1 MWPENFN
8 KIHFMKTLEIIGFKR
23 ANLGKAQTKELR
35 NESFVPGVLYGG
47 TEQVHFYAPAIL
59 FRDLVYS
66 PEVYE
71 VDLNIEGTHYRAIL
85 QDVQFHPVNE
95 MLLHVDFLQ
104 LDESKEVKLDVPVK
118 FVGNSPGV
126 MVGGKLVTK
135 LRKLKIKAL
144 PANLP
149 DYIEVNISD
158 LELGKSIKVSKI
170 VKGDYE
176 ILTNPLAPVATVT
189 IPRAL
194 KSAQTEEAR
203 GGKK

>member
-1 MWPENFN
+1 
-8 KIHFMKTLEIIGFKR
+8 MKTLEIIGFKR
-23 ANLGKAQTKELR
+23 ANLGKSQTKELR
-35 NESFVPGVLYGG
+35 NESYVPGVLYGG
-47 TEQVHFYAPAIL
+47 AEQVHFYAPAIL

-71 VDLNIEGTHYRAIL
+71 VDLNIEGTHYRAVM

-95 MLLHVDFLQ
+95 MLLHVDFLELQ
-104 LDESKEVKLDVPVK
+104 EDKPVK
-118 FVGNSPGV
+118 MEIPVKMVGTSPGV
-126 MVGGKLVTK
+126 IVGGKLVTK
-135 LRKLKIKAL
+135 LRKLKVKAL

-149 DYIEVNISD
+149 DYIEVDISD

-170 VKGDYE
+170 NTGGNFE

-194 KSAQTEEAR
+194 KSAQMEEAR

>member
-1 MWPENFN
+1 
-8 KIHFMKTLEIIGFKR
+8 MKTLEIIGFKR
-23 ANLGKAQTKELR
+23 ANLGKQQSKDLR

-47 TEQVHFYAPAIL
+47 EEQVHFYAPAIL

-71 VDLNIEGTHYRAIL
+71 VDLNIEGTHYRAIM

-104 LDESKEVKLDVPVK
+104 LQEDKPVK
-118 FVGNSPGV
+118 IEIPVKMVGNSPGV
-126 MVGGKLVTK
+126 MLGGKLVTK
-135 LRKLKIKAL
+135 LRKLKVKAL

-149 DYIEVNISD
+149 DYIEVDISD
-158 LELGKSIKVSKI
+158 LELGKSIKVNKI
-170 VKGDYE
+170 KGGDYE

-194 KSAQTEEAR
+194 KSAQMEEAR
-203 GGKK
+203 AGKK

>member
-1 MWPENFN
+1 
-8 KIHFMKTLEIIGFKR
+8 MKTLEIIGFKR
-23 ANLGKAQTKELR
+23 ANLGKQQSKELR
-35 NESFVPGVLYGG
+35 NESHVPGVLYGNG
-47 TEQVHFYAPAIL
+47 EQVHFYSPIIL

-85 QDVQFHPVNE
+85 QDAQFHPVNE

-104 LDESKEVKLDVPVK
+104 LQDDKPVKLDIPVK
-118 FVGNSPGV
+118 FVGTSPGV
-126 MVGGKLVTK
+126 IAGGKLSVK
-135 LRKLKIKAL
+135 LRSLKVKAL

-149 DYIEVNISD
+149 DYVEVDISD
-158 LELGKSIKVSKI
+158 LELGRSIKVSK
-170 VKGDYE
+170 VKPENYE
-176 ILTNPLAPVATVT
+176 ILTNPSAPIATVT

-194 KSAQTEEAR
+194 KSAQMEEAR

>member
-1 MWPENFN
+1 
-8 KIHFMKTLEIIGFKR
+8 MKTLEIIGFKR
-23 ANLGKAQTKELR
+23 ANLGKQQSKELR
-35 NESFVPGVLYGG
+35 NESYVPGVLYGNG
-47 TEQVHFYAPAIL
+47 EQVHFYAPVIL
-59 FRDLVYS
+59 FRDLIYS

-85 QDVQFHPVNE
+85 QDAQFHPVNE

-104 LDESKEVKLDVPVK
+104 LQDDKPVKLDIPVK
-118 FVGNSPGV
+118 FVGTSPGV
-126 MVGGKLVTK
+126 IAGGKLSVK
-135 LRKLKIKAL
+135 LRTLKVKAL

-149 DYIEVNISD
+149 DYVEVDISD
-158 LELGKSIKVSKI
+158 LELGKSIKVAK
-170 VKGDYE
+170 VKAESYE
-176 ILTNPLAPVATVT
+176 VLTNPNAPIATVT